1 MRARMAQYD
10 LDELLV
16 QVRRIEEHREKGAE
30 KKIRN
35 AYREILEELRH
46 YLADVYSRY
55 AEDDRLNYEI
65 LQKHSYY
72 ARFLEEVE
80 QKINDLSPEAKRL
93 IRSTVE
99 QAYEYTYN
107 GMIDCVK
114 RSNIVPDIAEGL
126 KGCTDWILKRAVE
139 NPISKLTL
147 NDRLEKHRKEIIYDI
162 KQDISVGLLN
172 GDRYSTM
179 AKRVKNSVEGD
190 YKKAIRITRTE
201 THRVREAGNLDAATS
216 VQEAVDRGNVPVK
229 MMKVWKTMRDERVR
243 PSKQKGKNWKYDHR
257 KMEGVS
263 VPIDEEFK
271 LPSGA
276 KTMAPGQSGV
286 AGEDINCRCYL
297 SYKVEEKNNIEKHS
311 HTDIMESDLG
321 KFKNKLRSD
330 KAITKEYYSCLKDKF
345 AHGSDDAKSLFV
357 KYVREDSV
365 ADTSFEGVSQF
376 HRKKGKIFM
385 HYGADMRNPRG
396 SGVTWFHEHGHM
408 IDKIAGD
415 LLNNKKAGNLSD
427 DDEIKDLSNDDMFR
441 ALLKEDAL
449 QYRLLYGKTHQLNT
463 LDEIDEAIGPELN
476 QMRKHSAVSDILEG
490 LTKVKGCSGHPNGY
504 WDNPIM
510 ISSEAFAH
518 MFEAQFDTIRYNEM
532 KKYFPESLA
541 YFEKKIKEAL

>member
-30 KKIRN
+30 KKIRD

-80 QKINDLSPEAKRL
+80 QKINELSPEAKRL

-179 AKRVKNSVEGD
+179 AKRVKSSVEGD

-216 VQEAVDRGNVPVK
+216 VQEAVDKGNVPVK
-229 MMKVWKTMRDERVR
+229 MIKVWKTMRDERVR
-243 PSKQKGKNWKYDHR
+243 PAKSKGKNRKYDHR

-263 VPIDEEFK
+263 VPIDEEFT

-286 AGEDINCRCYL
+286 AGEDINCRCYM
-297 SYKVEEKNNIEKHS
+297 SYELKNIETKQ
-311 HTDIMESDLG
+311 TGG
-321 KFKNKLRSD
+321 KQYIPYDENDPKDAS
-330 KAITKEYYSCLKDKF
+330 AAKEYRKISRDN
-345 AHGSDDAKSLFV
+345 SDV
-357 KYVREDSV
+357 K
-365 ADTSFEGVSQF
+365 
-376 HRKKGKIFM
+376 
-385 HYGADMRNPRG
+385 
-396 SGVTWFHEHGHM
+396 
-408 IDKIAGD
+408 KIAQNSGFSEKEVRQIKRHIFY
-415 LLNNKKAGNLSD
+415 NK
-427 DDEIKDLSNDDMFR
+427 
-441 ALLKEDAL
+441 
-449 QYRLLYGKTHQLNT
+449 H
-463 LDEIDEAIGPELN
+463 
-476 QMRKHSAVSDILEG
+476 
-490 LTKVKGCSGHPNGY
+490 
-504 WDNPIM
+504 
-510 ISSEAFAH
+510 
-518 MFEAQFDTIRYNEM
+518 
-532 KKYFPESLA
+532 KKYDGYGMLFPDYDMAVAWRRLTNGKPEERDIVLLHHELLESTL
-541 YFEKKIKEAL
+541 EKQYNLTIAEAHKRAQQQYNWEKALIEAVGEEGETYGLL